1 VTNENKPIE
10 PGEKMIKIKYAIIGN
25 GYRAMAFLR
34 VGLALPEQFEI
45 TSVLF
50 VILKKQLY
58 FQAPIPYRW

>member
-1 VTNENKPIE
+1 
-10 PGEKMIKIKYAIIGN
+10 MIKIKYAIIGN